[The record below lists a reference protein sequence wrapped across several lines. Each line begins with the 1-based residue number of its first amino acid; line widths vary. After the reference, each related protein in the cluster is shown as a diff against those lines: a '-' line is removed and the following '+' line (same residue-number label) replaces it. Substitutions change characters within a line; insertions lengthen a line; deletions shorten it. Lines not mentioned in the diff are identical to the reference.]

1 MYTNIMSKKKYLI
14 SLLFAMA
21 GLASRAQFNVPSG
34 ERIFVAAADE
44 LHVQE
49 NLENSGTIDRI
60 TLSGSAAQSISG
72 TGSIF
77 HLKVNKTTNP
87 ATISSGTQ
95 SIFSTLD
102 LTAGTLTVGG
112 SGNLRLKSLSTGTAR
127 ILEHTTAGTL
137 TGTVQV
143 ERYID
148 VNNRKKQWRLL
159 GFPYSSATV
168 LNNISG
174 IGIDFTAST
183 RSMMYFNESADNGTY
198 GTGGTRN
205 TGYNSFTAGTES
217 ITAKT
222 GVAAWL
228 YGASGTAS
236 TGTMS
241 DSLTILSS
249 GTLLEDGNPVSLPV
263 NYTTANSNKGW
274 NLVANPYASTIDWM
288 SPGIVKSNIAV
299 IYRYDPQL
307 TRWTTHNGTSGTN
320 SADQYIESGAGF
332 FVQAT
337 GASPVL
343 TIPQSA
349 KTGSATAFTHFTRA
363 PRLNIQPGE
372 RTPGGIA
379 LSGIRL
385 TAKGA
390 ADVAGDE
397 VYVDLSRSDA
407 SAGFDP
413 QYDAESM
420 GRTAGTGLAVGMD
433 NGKGYAMQFDRPIV
447 ETGTEK
453 RFFPLIVTAQVKGST
468 SLSLQTEG
476 KWNPLNSVALID
488 TKEGKTLLMK
498 GGQLSH
504 DFTLDA
510 LKSEG
515 RFILAINHVKLSSDG
530 QSPAFDVKAL
540 GNPVTTSII
549 DLMITHPTASAKR
562 WRVVDAMGRET
573 GAGAFASD
581 AGIQHRL
588 TVPGMRNPGAYVVQI
603 EMDNGET
610 QQVRIVKQ

>member
-1 MYTNIMSKKKYLI
+1 MSILRLVSI
-14 SLLFAMA
+14 FLLTFSILDAQ
-21 GLASRAQFNVPSG
+21 AQFYVASG
-34 ERIFVAAADE
+34 ERIVVTAADE
-44 LHVQE
+44 LTVAD
-49 NLENSGTIDRI
+49 NLVNSGTIDRI
-60 TLSGSAAQSISG
+60 MLSGSAAQDISG
-72 TGSIF
+72 TGLIF

-168 LNNISG
+168 LNTISG

-198 GTGGTRN
+198 GTGGSRN
-205 TGYNSFTAGTES
+205 SGYNSFTAGTES
-217 ITAKT
+217 ITAKS

-228 YGASGTAS
+228 YGSSGTAS
-236 TGTMS
+236 SGTMS

-288 SPGIVKSNIAV
+288 SPGIVKTNIAV
-299 IYRYDPQL
+299 IYRYDPQD
-307 TRWTTHNGTSGTN
+307 TRWTTHDGLAGTN
-320 SADQYIESGAGF
+320 SADRYIESGAGF

-337 GASPVL
+337 GPSPVL
-343 TIPQSA
+343 TIQQSA
-349 KTGSATAFTHFTRA
+349 KTGTATAFTHFTRA

-372 RTPGGIA
+372 RTPGGLT
-379 LSGIRL
+379 LSGIRV

-390 ADVAGDE
+390 TDIAGDE

-433 NGKGYAMQFDRPIV
+433 NGKGYAMQFDRPIL

-453 RFFPLIVTAQVKGST
+453 RYFPLIVTAQVKGST

-498 GGQLSH
+498 GGQLAH
-504 DFTLDA
+504 NFTLDE
-510 LKSEG
+510 LRSEG
-515 RFILAINHVKLSSDG
+515 RFLLAINHVKLSADG
-530 QSPAFDVKAL
+530 QSPAFEVKAL
-540 GNPVTTSII
+540 GNPVTAPVI
-549 DLMITHPTASAKR
+549 DLLISHPTASAKR

-588 TVPGMRNPGAYVVQI
+588 TVPGMRNPGAYVVQV